1 MGWLRVKSMCY
12 NNFHILFILLLLVLT
27 TAVIFF
33 SIFEIFTLCSYIV
46 DYVYFLLLE
55 PCYFLTLLHY
65 SGQYFSVK
73 ELNVLHKYN
82 SLVRDLLK
90 ISLWP
95 TILLKRVAMSVC
107 KLINHHS
114 PNDMTSILLTDV
126 MRVS

>member
-1 MGWLRVKSMCY
+1 
-12 NNFHILFILLLLVLT
+12 LLVLT

-90 ISLWP
+90 ISLCCNCLRKLVDAEN
-95 TILLKRVAMSVC
+95 LLEKQGSAPGAQEALVLAVASV
-107 KLINHHS
+107 
-114 PNDMTSILLTDV
+114 V
-126 MRVS
+126 GARGA